1 MIGFY
6 LTVNK
11 NANSRVKLL
20 SRQYESPTDLD
31 APGEQGLHIFNDER
45 SQIAQSNGYTTFNI
59 GTVIYKNKW
68 QKKALEL
75 IIRDLNN
82 GKAVREI
89 MPNTRGQ
96 FCLIVHTVRNVFV
109 IIDKL
114 GSFPV
119 YIFEDNDTIQI
130 SNILLLLAKNNN
142 VTVDYQAFAE
152 YLSFDYC
159 FDCTFFNEIELLDRG
174 SIYQFTPTLKVQV
187 YDDFLSGIVF
197 NKYNNLDEICHL
209 TTETLQHNLS
219 FLNANDRI
227 FVDITGGFDTRT
239 NAVILASLGI
249 DFESGICGEQ
259 VLGESELAEKVA
271 HELGAKFHSR
281 ITISDKDTFERVL
294 ERHYPISA
302 GVPILYH
309 STQMINYYEYIRRQ
323 FDIHIT
329 GFAGTQLFDQFL
341 PRLSLLTSRLR
352 PAALFEKAF
361 KFKDIIRNNLMTQTS
376 YCNALAEKTA
386 KLLENINSDIHD
398 EVACFLPLAIF
409 NRYYHGTLAGAHNTL
424 MPFYSPYLEGD
435 IARLMIETS
444 YKLKKNRTI
453 QRALL
458 TKLNRPVSLIMTSH
472 GYNANLGSEGTRYPI
487 KRSKEFVKNLARQ
500 MAYDAGFLLRIVRWA
515 ENLRGKI
522 KPLVDPA
529 EFQRPFW
536 VNEVN
541 NEWSDDMEIFELI
554 DRGKLN
560 KRLVGESDAPKLK
573 AKTIMSKRFHLISLC
588 SARRSI
594 LRTPNTTSPL
604 RGVKSKP
611 KIIIRWS
618 KGMKQTAITN
628 GSRKYFRGMA
638 NVKTTRTTVI
648 MVVSGLIIWQT

>member
-11 NANSRVKLL
+11 SANPRVELL
-20 SRQYESPTDLD
+20 PRHHASPTDLD
-31 APGEQGLHIFNDER
+31 ALGQQGLHIFDDDH
-45 SQIAQSNGYTTFNI
+45 SQIAQSNGYTAFNV
-59 GTVIYKNKW
+59 GTLIYKNNW
-68 QKKALEL
+68 RNKALGS
-75 IIRDLNN
+75 IIRDLNT
-82 GKAVREI
+82 GQTVREI

-96 FCLIVHTVRNVFV
+96 FCLIVHTGRNVFV
-109 IIDKL
+109 ITDKL

-119 YIFEDNDTIQI
+119 YKFEDKGTIQI
-130 SNILLLLAKNNN
+130 SNIFLPLAKRNN
-142 VTVDYQAFAE
+142 VSVDYQAFAE

-159 FDCTFFNEIELLDRG
+159 FDCTFFNEIQPLNKG
-174 SIYQFTPTLKVQV
+174 SIYDFSPHLRIQA
-187 YDDFLSGIVF
+187 YDDFVSGIVF
-197 NKYNNLDEICHL
+197 NRYNNLDEICHL
-209 TTETLQHNLS
+209 ATETLQYNLS

-239 NAVILASLGI
+239 NAVVLTSSGK

-271 HELGAKFHSR
+271 HELSSKFHSR

-294 ERHYPISA
+294 EKHFAISA

-309 STQMINYYEYIRRQ
+309 STEMINYYEHIRRE

-386 KLLENINSDIHD
+386 KLLENIGSDIHD
-398 EVACFLPLAIF
+398 EVACFLPLATF

-424 MPFYSPYLEGD
+424 MPFYSPYLEGN
-435 IARLMIETS
+435 IAGLMIETS
-444 YKLKKNRTI
+444 YNLKKNRTI

-458 TKLNRPVSLIMTSH
+458 TKLNWPVSLIMTSH
-472 GYNANLGSEGTRYPI
+472 GYNAHLGSEGTRYPI
-487 KRSKEFVKNLARQ
+487 KKSKEFVKNLARQ
-500 MAYDAGFLLRIVRWA
+500 VAYEAGFLLRTVRWA
-515 ENLRGKI
+515 ENLRRKV

-536 VNEVN
+536 VNQVN
-541 NEWSDDMEIFELI
+541 NKWSDDMEIFELI

-560 KRLVGESDAPKLK
+560 KSLVSESDAPKLK
-573 AKTIMSKRFHLISLC
+573 AK
-588 SARRSI
+588 I
-594 LRTPNTTSPL
+594 LYLNRMINEC
-604 RGVKSKP
+604 KP
-611 KIIIRWS
+611 K
-618 KGMKQTAITN
+618 
-628 GSRKYFRGMA
+628 
-638 NVKTTRTTVI
+638 
-648 MVVSGLIIWQT
+648 L